1 MGKRQLDCPACKGRK
16 MGGMSRMCALCHQ
29 PRSQLGSK
37 MTYLGPYKVWMC
49 GMCAKVK
56 ANHKKAPDALRR

>member
-1 MGKRQLDCPACKGRK
+1 
-16 MGGMSRMCALCHQ
+16 MGGMSRMCALCHK

-56 ANHKKAPDALRR
+56 ENHKKKP